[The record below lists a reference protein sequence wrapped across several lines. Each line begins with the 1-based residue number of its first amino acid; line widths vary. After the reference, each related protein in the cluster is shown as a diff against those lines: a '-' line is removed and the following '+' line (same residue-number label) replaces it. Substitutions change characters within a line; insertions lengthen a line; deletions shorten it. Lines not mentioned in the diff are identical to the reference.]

1 MVKLKDLI
9 KEWTDESFKNL
20 PKRWSKK
27 PFDGTTGLTEFE
39 QAGGKDNIAEGAK
52 YGSIYD
58 MKAQMKDGT
67 FDPDNPEVLIHGWGR
82 LPLKSVHRWI
92 AKHLKDIASDAATVS
107 DRTAK
112 NIQHELYHK
121 HSPLMHKINAL
132 NEVYEYMG
140 SSQYKRAV
148 TIYKRRR

>member
-9 KEWTDESFKNL
+9 KEWTDESFKDL

-39 QAGGKDNIAEGAK
+39 QAGGKDNIVEGAK

-82 LPLKSVHRWI
+82 LPLKSVHKWI
-92 AKHLKDIASDAATVS
+92 SKDLKKIANDISTVS

-112 NIQHELYHK
+112 NTEILLYKK
-121 HSPLMHKINAL
+121 HSPLEAKIKAL